1 MQDYSGFQLLSRPQT
16 PHIAVPTTAGTG
28 SEVTYAA
35 VVKDWENN
43 EKILFCDNH
52 IIPRVAILDPLLT
65 AGLPP
70 PLTASTGIDALTHAI
85 EALHA
90 LQAEPIADAMALQAI
105 RLITAYL
112 PRCVANGDDLFARGQ
127 QQIAALMAG
136 VAFSNAQ
143 LGLVHAMAHS
153 LGALFNVPH
162 GLANSLLLPHVMLY
176 NLESCA
182 ERYLLVAEAMGLATA
197 GLDEEGA
204 ARLAVNAV
212 QELTRKIGLPQRLR
226 EAGVPEEGLA
236 EAAELSLSDGSIIY
250 NPRPVFEADEVLALF
265 REAW

>member
-1 MQDYSGFQLLSRPQT
+1 
-16 PHIAVPTTAGTG
+16 
-28 SEVTYAA
+28 
-35 VVKDWENN
+35 
-43 EKILFCDNH
+43 
-52 IIPRVAILDPLLT
+52 
-65 AGLPP
+65 
-70 PLTASTGIDALTHAI
+70 
-85 EALHA
+85 
-90 LQAEPIADAMALQAI
+90 
-105 RLITAYL
+105 
-112 PRCVANGDDLFARGQ
+112 
-127 QQIAALMAG
+127 
-136 VAFSNAQ
+136 
-143 LGLVHAMAHS
+143 
-153 LGALFNVPH
+153 
-162 GLANSLLLPHVMLY
+162 MLY